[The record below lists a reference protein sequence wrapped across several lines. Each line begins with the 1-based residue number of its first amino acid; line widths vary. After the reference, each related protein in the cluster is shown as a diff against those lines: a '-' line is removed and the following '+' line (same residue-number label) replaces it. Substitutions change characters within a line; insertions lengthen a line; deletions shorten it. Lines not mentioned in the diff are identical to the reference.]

1 MTKRLLP
8 MKKIFISFAL
18 TVGLIAGATTTVAA
32 EEGGFQSAGNNIRDQ
47 ASLQRGAKL
56 FFNYCVGCHSLKYV
70 RYSRLAEDLGLSE
83 DEVMKNLNF
92 TGAKFGDPVIS
103 HMPDDSAQQFFGK
116 APPDLSLEVRA
127 KEQGADWVYS
137 YLNSFYV
144 DPSRPVGWNNTVFP
158 NASMPF
164 PLWELQGIQ
173 TAVKK
178 EGSDDVEKL
187 ELSQPGKLT
196 PAQYQQ
202 ATRDLSNFLEYA
214 SEPAALQ
221 RQRYGIWVLL
231 FLAGFTFL
239 AYLLKKE
246 YWKDVH

>member
-1 MTKRLLP
+1 MNKRQP
-8 MKKIFISFAL
+8 SMKKIISTVAL
-18 TVGLIAGATTTVAA
+18 TVGLLVGTNAVMAQ
-32 EEGGFQSAGNNIRDQ
+32 EEGKLPSAGTNVHDQ

-56 FFNYCVGCHSLKYV
+56 YFNYCVGCHSLKYV
-70 RYSRLAEDLGLSE
+70 RYSRIAEDLGLSE

-92 TGAKFGDPVIS
+92 TGAKFGDVVIS
-103 HMPDDSAQQFFGK
+103 HMPEDSAQQFFGK

-127 KEQGADWVYS
+127 KTADWVYG

-144 DPSRPVGWNNTVFP
+144 DPTRPVGWNNTVFP

-196 PAQYQQ
+196 PVQYQQ
-202 ATRDLSNFLEYA
+202 ATRDLTNFLEYA
-214 SEPAALQ
+214 AEPAALQ